1 MPIADTARSSI
12 QSPVGAQRAARLLP
26 LSLVRSAQQQEEPRS
41 LARSLFN
48 TLLLRLLL
56 LLLLVA
62 FGNICLCFVFCSA
75 SLHQSSSSSAAIYE
89 VNHIYFPQILL
100 ICFTFCW
107 TPTAAAAAR
116 KQTNKQTEL
125 HHYLRLLCLISCS
138 RSYFPGTLWFCLL

>member
-26 LSLVRSAQQQEEPRS
+26 LSLVRSAQQQEEP
-41 LARSLFN
+41 RSLFN

-100 ICFTFCW
+100 ICFRFCW
-107 TPTAAAAAR
+107 APTAAAAAAR

-138 RSYFPGTLWFCLL
+138 RSYFPGTLWFYLL